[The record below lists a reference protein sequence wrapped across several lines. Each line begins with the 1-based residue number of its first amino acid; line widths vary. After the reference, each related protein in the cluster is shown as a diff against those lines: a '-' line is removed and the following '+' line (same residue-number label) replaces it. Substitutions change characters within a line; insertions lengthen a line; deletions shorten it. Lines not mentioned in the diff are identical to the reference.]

1 MTEILQ
7 ENGETGLEIAVIG
20 MAGRF
25 PGARN
30 IEEFWDNLKNGI
42 ETIAFFSEQELEE
55 AGVPAALLQ
64 NPNYIKAL
72 PRVEDIECFDAE
84 FFDYTPKEAEIMDPQ
99 MRVFHECAYHALEE
113 AGYDPYTYDKLI
125 GCYAGASV
133 NFYWQWKS
141 FLREEM
147 DMAGSFE
154 ARQLFDK
161 EYLCTRVA
169 HKLNLR
175 GPAICMQTACST
187 SLVAI
192 HMACQGLLGG
202 ECDLAL
208 AGGVSLPYIK
218 KEGYLYRK
226 GGMIVSSDGH
236 CKVFEARSDGT
247 VFGNGVGV
255 VLLKRL
261 FEARQDRDNIHAVV
275 KGSFINNDGLNR
287 GGFTAPSALGEAAA
301 IRTALQ
307 AAEVTSESIGYV
319 ETHSTGTPLGGPIE
333 LEGLK
338 LAYQTD
344 KKNYCA
350 LSCVKTNVGHLNI
363 ASGVTGFIK
372 AVLALKHRLIPPT
385 LHFHTP
391 DPAADLENSPFYVN
405 TVLSPWKNN
414 ASPRRAGVNS
424 FGIGGTNAHVIL
436 EEAPVIGHSSL
447 VIGGNRIERQYQLIL
462 LSAKTASALEK
473 MTGNLTRYLEKN
485 RDINLPDAAYTLIR
499 GRRTLK
505 HRRMMVCSDVAEAQR
520 KLSQPVPG
528 KVHTFFNEVEKT
540 PVIFMFPGLGSQ
552 YVNMGKDLYQTE
564 PFFREEMDRC
574 FEILKPLLEY
584 DIKEILYPG
593 SKNNNKRANKRG
605 QAKTTIKSFCGGC
618 PDASRGQFLQKAPP
632 LAVGDNDIHQPE
644 IAQPAIFAFEYSL
657 ARLLMKWGIQP
668 YAMIG
673 YSFGEYTAA
682 CISGVLSLEDALKMI
697 ALRGKLI
704 GKLPAG
710 AMLSVPLT
718 VDQLKPF
725 LDHHPRLSLAID
737 NGPSCIAAGPVEAIQ
752 AFEKEMKEHKFLCMR
767 IQSARALHSPMME
780 PILKEFTGKIAG
792 EITLTEPQIPYISNV
807 TGEWTSPGEVTQPV
821 YWANHL
827 RSAVRFADGINQL
840 MEIDHA
846 VFIEIGPG
854 RDLNT
859 LLTRHLEEK
868 PGCKSINLVRPREQQ
883 AADIYVL
890 LNRLGHLWL
899 WGVEIDW
906 EKFYAGQERYRVPLP
921 GYPFAASRFPLEM
934 DIVDKTMAILFQLV
948 AGNTSKD
955 LTGEGFSPAPL
966 EKPHHVPVTK
976 PLTQRPGLETEYISP
991 RDEIEGQIA
1000 DTWSQLF
1007 GFEQVG
1013 IDDDF
1018 FELGGDSLKALIVI
1032 TKMNQMLGVEL
1043 SMEEF
1048 FRRPTIRTLA
1058 PFLAG
1063 KARVHEEQL
1072 LPGLLQQVVGS
1083 ADQLP
1088 GPGKPG
1094 AAAGMEKDLQKY
1106 LEQPVVLL
1114 NPGTSA
1120 QKKLFCFPPVM
1131 GFGAVYKELAAFIP
1145 GYSLYSFNFIED
1157 EDRLK
1162 KYVEIITAHQPQG
1175 PYVLFGYSAA
1185 GRLTFAVAGALEN
1198 RGDEVSDIILVESFW
1213 PVENISGDLP
1223 EAAVKNIAAYLE
1235 KLGAGFLQEKIVG
1248 LMKKY
1253 RAYFIEPYTPA
1264 KVNAHVH
1271 LILSPANK
1279 DTPLSGCWEPFTTK
1293 TSRVYYGFGPHMEML
1308 YPGFGF
1314 TQKNAGVICEVLA
1327 KIN

>member
-7 ENGETGLEIAVIG
+7 ETGETGLEIAVIG
-20 MAGRF
+20 MDGRF
-25 PGARN
+25 PGAGN
-30 IEEFWDNLKNGI
+30 IEEFWENLKNGI
-42 ETIAFFSEQELEE
+42 ETIAFFSEQELKE

-99 MRVFHECAYHALEE
+99 MRVFHECAYHALED

-141 FLREEM
+141 FLREQM
-147 DMAGSFE
+147 DTAGSFE

-175 GPAICMQTACST
+175 GPAIGMQTACST

-226 GGMIVSSDGH
+226 GGMILSSDGH

-261 FEARQDRDNIHAVV
+261 SEARQDRDHIHAVV
-275 KGSFINNDGLNR
+275 KGSFINNDGLYR
-287 GGFTAPSALGEAAA
+287 GGFTAPSAPGEAAA
-301 IRTALQ
+301 IQTALQ
-307 AAEVTSESIGYV
+307 IAEVTPESIGYV

-333 LEGLK
+333 LEGLT

-344 KKNYCA
+344 KRNYCA

-414 ASPRRAGVNS
+414 ANPLRAGVNS

-436 EEAPVIGHSSL
+436 EEFSEGTRGLAPLPGVHSS
-447 VIGGNRIERQYQLIL
+447 RQYQLIL

-473 MTGNLTRYLEKN
+473 MTGNLTRYLEKHP
-485 RDINLPDAAYTLIR
+485 DINLPDAAYTLMR

-505 HRRMMVCSDVAEAQR
+505 HRRMMVCSDVPEALG
-520 KLSQPVPG
+520 KLSRPVPG
-528 KVHTFFNEVEKT
+528 KVHTFFNEVEKR

-564 PFFREEMDRC
+564 LFFQEEMDRC
-574 FEILKPLLEY
+574 FDILNPLLEY
-584 DIKEILYPG
+584 DPKEILYPPAG
-593 SKNNNKRANKRG
+593 NYRSNRSNRSYISLD
-605 QAKTTIKSFCGGC
+605 QT
-618 PDASRGQFLQKAPP
+618 
-632 LAVGDNDIHQPE
+632 E

-657 ARLLMKWGIQP
+657 ARLLVKWGIQP

-673 YSFGEYTAA
+673 YSFGEYAAA

-697 ALRGKLI
+697 VLRGKLI

-718 VDQLKPF
+718 AAELKPF
-725 LDHHPRLSLAID
+725 LEHHPRLALAID

-752 AFEKEMKEHKFLCMR
+752 AFEQEMKGHKFLCMR

-792 EITLTEPQIPYISNV
+792 EITLTGPQIPYISNV
-807 TGEWTSPGEVTQPV
+807 TGEWASPEEVTEPA

-827 RSAVRFADGINQL
+827 QATVRFAEGINQL
-840 MEIDHA
+840 MKTDQA
-846 VFIEIGPG
+846 VFLEIGPG

-868 PGCKSINLVRPREQQ
+868 PGHKSINLVRPREQRVS
-883 AADIYVL
+883 DTYVL
-890 LNRLGHLWL
+890 LNRVGYLWL

-906 EKFYAGQERYRVPLP
+906 EKFYAGQERYRIPLP
-921 GYPFAASRFPLEM
+921 GYPFTASRFPLEM
-934 DIVDKTMAILFQLV
+934 DIVDRAMALLSQLIT
-948 AGNTSKD
+948 GNSSRD
-955 LTGEGFSPAPL
+955 LKGKGLSPTPGEMPDHSPI
-966 EKPHHVPVTK
+966 TK
-976 PLTQRPGLETEYISP
+976 PLLQRPGLETEYVSP

-1000 DTWSQLF
+1000 DTWSQFF
-1007 GFEQVG
+1007 GYRQVG

-1032 TKMNQMLGVEL
+1032 TKMNQALGVEL

-1072 LPGLLQQVVGS
+1072 LPDLMRQLVGS
-1083 ADQLP
+1083 ADQP
-1088 GPGKPG
+1088 SGPDKPG
-1094 AAAGMEKDLQKY
+1094 AAAGIEKELQEY
-1106 LEQPVVLL
+1106 VEQPVILL
-1114 NPGTSA
+1114 NPGTPA

-1131 GFGAVYKELAAFIP
+1131 GFGAAYKELAAFIP

-1157 EDRLK
+1157 EDRIK
-1162 KYVEIITAHQPQG
+1162 KYAEIITAHQPQG

-1185 GRLTFAVAGALEN
+1185 GRLTFEVAGALEN
-1198 RGDEVSDIILVESFW
+1198 RGDKVSDIILVESFW
-1213 PVENISGDLP
+1213 PVENINGDLP

-1235 KLGAGFLQEKIVG
+1235 KLGVGFLQEKIVG
-1248 LMKKY
+1248 IMQKY
-1253 RAYFIEPYTPA
+1253 RAYFIEPHRPA
-1264 KVNAHVH
+1264 KVDAHVH
-1271 LILSPANK
+1271 LILSPENK
-1279 DTPLSGCWEPFTTK
+1279 DTSKAGCWEPFTTK

-1308 YPGFGF
+1308 YPGFGY
-1314 TQKNAGVICEVLA
+1314 TQKNAEIIYDVLS